1 MKMVTNC
8 NFFRAWLY
16 KCALFRYNALVK
28 REKAGL
34 PAEDNGSIT
43 MKKRNRLAA
52 LVLCAALLAGALSGC
67 GEKQDAAEPFVLRA
81 GVCAALTTL
90 DPAMNTESDAA
101 SVFYAMYENLMRMS
115 DDGSGRAVLTNG
127 MAKEYTEETNY
138 DGTVTYRFTLRS
150 SARWSDGQRVT
161 ADDFVYAWQRLVDP
175 ATGSPNHA
183 LLSMVAGY
191 DEVRAGGN
199 LSLLQVEAKNDSTFC
214 VTLSSACAYFLESVC
229 TAAATMPLR
238 RDLGTGGAETADVT
252 NGAYRVESWDEGDT
266 LTLTRNAEYY
276 EAKLVG
282 ADTLQFVFA
291 DAERAW
297 TLFEAGELDYAANL
311 PESAIRTLSEGEDW
325 TTSDIY
331 ATVCVL
337 YNNQTDLFSDVHIR
351 RAFDLAIDRTAVAA
365 AAGAAKR
372 AATGLVPSGIS
383 DAEGAETDYRTTG
396 GTLCAVDE
404 EGYAARLEEAG
415 SELTYA
421 GYYST
426 SMFPPVEL
434 LYVEN
439 EENAAAAGALQSAW
453 QEALS
458 VNIMLRGVTQEEYD
472 TRMAERSYELALCEL
487 SAQYDDAMS
496 FLDRWCSTDGG
507 NLIGYL
513 NETYDV
519 LLGVAR
525 ASDNLVARV
534 AFLHDAESMLL
545 EDVALSPVYFDGTAH
560 ALRDGLRGA
569 YSDGF
574 GASYLT
580 AVREAE

>member
-1 MKMVTNC
+1 
-8 NFFRAWLY
+8 
-16 KCALFRYNALVK
+16 
-28 REKAGL
+28 
-34 PAEDNGSIT
+34 
-43 MKKRNRLAA
+43 MKKAKRLLA
-52 LVLCAALLAGALSGC
+52 LLLCAALTAGALSGC
-67 GEKQDAAEPFVLRA
+67 GGDGEDGDEPFVLRA
-81 GVCAALTTL
+81 GICAELTTL
-90 DPAMNTESDAA
+90 DPAMNTDSDA
-101 SVFYAMYENLMRMS
+101 SGIFYAMYENLMRMS
-115 DDGSGRAVLTNG
+115 DDGSGHAVLAGG
-127 MAKEYTEETNY
+127 MAREYTEETNF

-175 ATGSPNHA
+175 ATDSPNHA

-199 LSLLQVEAKNDSTFC
+199 LSLLQVEAKSDSTFC
-214 VTLSSACAYFLESVC
+214 VTLSSACAYFVESVC
-229 TAAATMPLR
+229 TAPATMPLR
-238 RDLGTGGAETADVT
+238 RDLGTGGIGSAT
-252 NGAYRVESWDEGDT
+252 NGAFCLESWDEGST

-297 TLFEAGELDYAANL
+297 ELFEAGELDYAANL
-311 PESAIRTLSEGEDW
+311 PERAIETLAAGEDW

-331 ATVCVL
+331 ATMCVL
-337 YNNQTDLFSDVHIR
+337 YNNQTDLFSDAHIR

-365 AAGAAKR
+365 AAGAARR
-372 AATGLVPSGIS
+372 AATGLVPCGIS
-383 DAEGAETDYRTTG
+383 DAEGAEEDYRTTG
-396 GTLCAVDE
+396 GELCATDE
-404 EGYAARLEEAG
+404 EGYAARVDEAK
-415 SELTYA
+415 SELTFA

-439 EENAAAAGALQSAW
+439 EENAAAATALQSAW

-472 TRMAERSYELALCEL
+472 TRMAERNYELALCEL

-496 FLDRWCSTDGG
+496 FLDRWCSTDEN

-513 NETYDV
+513 NDTYDV

-534 AFLHDAESMLL
+534 AFLHDAETMLL
-545 EDVALSPVYFDGTAH
+545 EDVALSPVYFDGA
-560 ALRDGLRGA
+560 AYVLREGLRGA

-580 AVREAE
+580 GVCETE